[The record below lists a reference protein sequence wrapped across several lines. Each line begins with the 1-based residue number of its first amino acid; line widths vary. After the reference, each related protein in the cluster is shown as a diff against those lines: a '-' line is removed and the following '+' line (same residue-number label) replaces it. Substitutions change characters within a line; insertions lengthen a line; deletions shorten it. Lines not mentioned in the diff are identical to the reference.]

1 MSLCV
6 EGSREDFLNCAGT
19 KQGSQTQG
27 IGYHFHSVYIF
38 WGRGERTNWV
48 QRAHHRENS
57 FRMRYWAIMP
67 KFGGLN
73 RQRRQRFTTQA
84 TEKANCKEKRAKLVY
99 TEMNNFSL
107 LKHVT
112 KSVQRQAMDCE
123 KIFAMLSI
131 WPRSHSYPWFL
142 TIKTNKKKA
151 ENPMEK

>member
-1 MSLCV
+1 
-6 EGSREDFLNCAGT
+6 
-19 KQGSQTQG
+19 
-27 IGYHFHSVYIF
+27 
-38 WGRGERTNWV
+38 
-48 QRAHHRENS
+48 
-57 FRMRYWAIMP
+57 MRYWAIMP

-131 WPRSHSYPWFL
+131 
-142 TIKTNKKKA
+142 
-151 ENPMEK
+151 